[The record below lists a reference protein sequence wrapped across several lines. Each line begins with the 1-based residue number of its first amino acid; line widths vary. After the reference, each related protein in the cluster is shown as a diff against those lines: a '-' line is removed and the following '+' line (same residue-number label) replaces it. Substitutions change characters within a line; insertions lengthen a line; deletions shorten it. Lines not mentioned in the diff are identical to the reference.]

1 MKAGFYQLN
10 PIFGDID
17 ANLETVRN
25 AVKDKEFDLLV
36 LPEFFASGYQFT
48 STDEVAELAEEIPN
62 GKTTE
67 ALLDLSQKK
76 HTFIVAGLPEK
87 DGSKYYNSAVFTGPE
102 GFIGSYRKTH
112 LFFEETL
119 FFTPGDTGFKV
130 WDTAIGKI
138 GIMICFDWFYPES
151 MRTLALAGA
160 EVIAH
165 PSNLVLPFCPDSMPV
180 RCLENMAFAIT
191 ANRIGTEQRN
201 GKQPLTFIGK
211 SEVVSPKGEILVRAP
226 EEEEAF
232 MIIDIDPEAARDK
245 NLNPYNNLFRDRRP
259 DQYSCL
265 SDNPD
270 Q

>member
-1 MKAGFYQLN
+1 
-10 PIFGDID
+10 
-17 ANLETVRN
+17 
-25 AVKDKEFDLLV
+25 
-36 LPEFFASGYQFT
+36 
-48 STDEVAELAEEIPN
+48 
-62 GKTTE
+62 
-67 ALLDLSQKK
+67 
-76 HTFIVAGLPEK
+76 
-87 DGSKYYNSAVFTGPE
+87 
-102 GFIGSYRKTH
+102 
-112 LFFEETL
+112 
-119 FFTPGDTGFKV
+119 
-130 WDTAIGKI
+130 
-138 GIMICFDWFYPES
+138 
-151 MRTLALAGA
+151 
-160 EVIAH
+160 
-165 PSNLVLPFCPDSMPV
+165 
-180 RCLENMAFAIT
+180 MAFAIT